1 MLYLELYK
9 NNLNFLG
16 KEEADA
22 EKICAAVG
30 GFVIR
35 ACHDTGRIM
44 QLFLDT
50 AARLKNADARET
62 IRQMSRLGAD
72 SLPIVLMTILFT
84 GMVLPCRQQRNLCVS
99 ALRLP
104 LAA

>member
-35 ACHDTGRIM
+35 SCHDTGRIM

-50 AARLKNADARET
+50 AARLKM
-62 IRQMSRLGAD
+62 QMPGKPYGRCQGSA
-72 SLPIVLMTILFT
+72 PI
-84 GMVLPCRQQRNLCVS
+84 LC
-99 ALRLP
+99 P
-104 LAA
+104 LC